1 MVGRKKV
8 STIGSAP
15 EGGVLSQESQ
25 GISKPVEYCIGL
37 LWWIPF
43 LLWELQDLRPDQQ
56 WGIRWIRRA
65 SLQGGKWSDRS
76 CKSTP
81 KKTPEWW
88 TLGRNLCLRVWD
100 SSIFHH
106 FLLHMLSP
114 VFHFF
119 DTLILLLGFPT
130 FHYSNV
136 RVFQYSILPTFH
148 YSWFFCRKTLQPVK
162 SCKRSP
168 NKLFF
173 YRFFS

>member
-56 WGIRWIRRA
+56 WGIRWIGRA
-65 SLQGGKWSDRS
+65 SLQGGKWPDRS

-114 VFHFF
+114 VFHSSDTFMFLF
-119 DTLILLLGFPT
+119 DAPSLLYFNLPLFQ
-130 FHYSNV
+130 YSNYSIFECSNIPK
-136 RVFQYSILPTFH
+136 FQYSIIPDFFVGKH
-148 YSWFFCRKTLQPVK
+148 YNL
-162 SCKRSP
+162 
-168 NKLFF
+168 
-173 YRFFS
+173 